1 MFYTKRLSEICEY
14 RCLALTVDAFADICN
29 IEQLSF
35 CVRTVDKILHVKE
48 DFLVDINWTIQTA
61 RP

>member
-1 MFYTKRLSEICEY
+1 MFYAKRLSEICEY
-14 RCLALTVDAFADICN
+14 RCFALTVDAFADICN

-48 DFLVDINWTIQTA
+48 DFLGWY
-61 RP
+61 